1 MEKISIFNYE
11 AFYLDHLEG
20 NLNAEDTALL
30 LAFLE
35 EHPEL
40 KVEDDDFP
48 MLEEEGPQLDTQFKS
63 DLKQIAFN
71 ETIITTENIEKFMI
85 AEAEGLLSNQKVKEM
100 DQFIGDNSSLRR
112 SRALFI
118 ATRLKPDH
126 SIIFTDK
133 DSLRRNRRLAIWPY
147 VAFAAAASVAAI
159 FFIFQSNNDQ
169 ILKNNGGTELAGGD
183 SLKKIEERKSI
194 EDLKQEK
201 QADQLPVDDVYVP
214 GRTFAEI
221 SEKEEI
227 PEPVNVKNKNQE
239 QQEKV
244 DKIKLRAPKN
254 IQLAKHDLEI
264 IKEASSYV
272 PTKVETI
279 RNSDYA
285 SLGFQEMNNP
295 IKPVTSRLGDLVN
308 QEVDFRTAKVSE
320 KNSGGFYLKI
330 GKFELSHK
338 KH

>member
-48 MLEEEGPQLDTQFKS
+48 MLEEEGLQLDAQFKS

-71 ETIITTENIEKFMI
+71 ETTITTENIEKFMI
-85 AEAEGLLSNQKVKEM
+85 AEAEGLLSNQKIKEM

-147 VAFAAAASVAAI
+147 IAFAAAASVAAI

-183 SLKKIEERKSI
+183 SLKKIEERKSL
-194 EDLKQEK
+194 EDLNQEK

-227 PEPVNVKNKNQE
+227 PEPVNVKNQNQE
-239 QQEKV
+239 KQEKI
-244 DKIKLRAPKN
+244 DRIKLRAPKN

-264 IKEASSYV
+264 LEEASPYV

-308 QEVDFRTAKVSE
+308 QEVDFRTAKASE

>member
-48 MLEEEGPQLDTQFKS
+48 MLEEEGLQLDAQFKS

-71 ETIITTENIEKFMI
+71 ETTITTENIEKFMI
-85 AEAEGLLSNQKVKEM
+85 AEAEGLLSNQKIKEM

-133 DSLRRNRRLAIWPY
+133 DSSAKKSPTCHLALCCVCSGRVCCCHFLYI
-147 VAFAAAASVAAI
+147 
-159 FFIFQSNNDQ
+159 
-169 ILKNNGGTELAGGD
+169 
-183 SLKKIEERKSI
+183 
-194 EDLKQEK
+194 
-201 QADQLPVDDVYVP
+201 PV
-214 GRTFAEI
+214 
-221 SEKEEI
+221 K
-227 PEPVNVKNKNQE
+227 
-239 QQEKV
+239 
-244 DKIKLRAPKN
+244 
-254 IQLAKHDLEI
+254 
-264 IKEASSYV
+264 
-272 PTKVETI
+272 
-279 RNSDYA
+279 
-285 SLGFQEMNNP
+285 
-295 IKPVTSRLGDLVN
+295 
-308 QEVDFRTAKVSE
+308 
-320 KNSGGFYLKI
+320 
-330 GKFELSHK
+330 
-338 KH
+338 

>member
-48 MLEEEGPQLDTQFKS
+48 MLEEEGLQLDAQFKS

-71 ETIITTENIEKFMI
+71 ETTITTENIEKFMI
-85 AEAEGLLSNQKVKEM
+85 AEAEGLLSNQKIKEM

-183 SLKKIEERKSI
+183 SLKKIEERKSL
-194 EDLKQEK
+194 EDLNQEK
-201 QADQLPVDDVYVP
+201 QADQLPVDDVFVP

-227 PEPVNVKNKNQE
+227 PEHVNVKNQNQE
-239 QQEKV
+239 KQEKI
-244 DKIKLRAPKN
+244 DRIKLRAPKN

-264 IKEASSYV
+264 LEEASPYV

-308 QEVDFRTAKVSE
+308 QEVDFRTAKASE